1 LPNAISCYQGADT
14 LHSPCLV
21 MRLMGKR
28 QIGQLQPFEL
38 VITIV
43 IAELAVIP
51 MSDTGIPLLN
61 GIVGILALMAVQI
74 LLSLIDLH
82 NEKARAIICG
92 RPIIL
97 IQNGKPV
104 LDAMRKARI
113 NINDLLEQLRAKE
126 YPNVSDIAYAILE
139 TNGSISVIPKAD
151 VRPPSAKEL
160 GTPVTQPHYPIG
172 LIMDGKVIEKNLQMA
187 GISINV
193 LKQKAEEQQITDL
206 KDVFFAQY
214 TTDGRIDFF
223 LKEDDP
229 AQ

>member
-1 LPNAISCYQGADT
+1 MPLVAIRALILYT
-14 LHSPCLV
+14 VLVLV

-74 LLSLIDLH
+74 LISLIDLH

-92 RPIIL
+92 KPVIL

-104 LDAMRKARI
+104 LEALRKARI

-151 VRPPSAKEL
+151 VKPPSAKDL
-160 GTPVTQPHYPIG
+160 GTPVAQPHYPIG

-193 LKQKAEEQQITDL
+193 LRQKAEERQITDL

-214 TTDGRIDFF
+214 TTDGNIDFF
-223 LKEDDP
+223 MKEEDP

>member
-1 LPNAISCYQGADT
+1 
-14 LHSPCLV
+14 
-21 MRLMGKR
+21 
-28 QIGQLQPFEL
+28 
-38 VITIV
+38 
-43 IAELAVIP
+43 
-51 MSDTGIPLLN
+51 
-61 GIVGILALMAVQI
+61 
-74 LLSLIDLH
+74 
-82 NEKARAIICG
+82 
-92 RPIIL
+92 
-97 IQNGKPV
+97 
-104 LDAMRKARI
+104 MRKARI

-160 GTPVTQPHYPIG
+160 GTPVAQPHYPIG